1 MAHVLGIPSTR
12 EDIDG
17 SMVRDVY
24 SEENDLERILQNC
37 EGVVAPAGQVFL
49 RLRDVELLME
59 GEIVY
64 LMHYFGSP

>member
-24 SEENDLERILQNC
+24 SEENGPGAHRSVLRKGCSYRPPGLSQ
-37 EGVVAPAGQVFL
+37 AAG
-49 RLRDVELLME
+49 
-59 GEIVY
+59 
-64 LMHYFGSP
+64 